1 MMDSTAPARPRL
13 DPRLAQRL
21 AEKKT
26 QLDRHRPLAPAVVQR
41 LHGDL
46 RVLLTFHS
54 NAIEG
59 NTLTLRETQL
69 IIEHGLTVGGHP
81 LREYLEATNH
91 AEAFDHLTTLATGQ
105 EPITRNTILTLHRL
119 VMQNT
124 IETAGQFRTIPVS
137 IRGARLTPP
146 PAHQVEGLMAEW
158 VAWIDGAGH
167 AYEPLLR
174 AVIAHHGF
182 LAVHPFVDGNGRT
195 ARLLLNLML
204 MCAHYPPALLLH
216 DWRIGYL

>member
-1 MMDSTAPARPRL
+1 MDPNPPAHPRL

-21 AEKKT
+21 AEKKA
-26 QLDRHRPLAPAVVQR
+26 QLDRHRPLVPTVVHR
-41 LHGDL
+41 LHDDL

-91 AEAFDHLTTLATGQ
+91 AEAFDHLTTLAIGQ
-105 EPITRNTILTLHRL
+105 EPITRATLLTLHRL

-124 IETAGQFRTIPVS
+124 IATAGQFRT
-137 IRGARLTPP
+137 
-146 PAHQVEGLMAEW
+146 
-158 VAWIDGAGH
+158 
-167 AYEPLLR
+167 
-174 AVIAHHGF
+174 
-182 LAVHPFVDGNGRT
+182 
-195 ARLLLNLML
+195 
-204 MCAHYPPALLLH
+204 
-216 DWRIGYL
+216 